1 MKISEALIQ
10 VVWHGLTPSMGLG
23 VGVGARVVVVVCVD
37 GGSVIVADAVVW
49 YASDDSSHHI
59 QAGVGSVGAVNG
71 DDGRVAMVMGRGP
84 RARAGVVVFEAGEVA
99 AVVARGVVLLVFV
112 LVSGKEGPSARGL
125 PRLVGRSHGG
135 R

>member
-1 MKISEALIQ
+1 M
-10 VVWHGLTPSMGLG
+10 VVI
-23 VGVGARVVVVVCVD
+23 VCVD

-49 YASDDSSHHI
+49 YASDDSGHHI
-59 QAGVGSVGAVNG
+59 QTRVGGVGAVNG

-112 LVSGKEGPSARGL
+112 LVSREEGPSA
-125 PRLVGRSHGG
+125 
-135 R
+135 